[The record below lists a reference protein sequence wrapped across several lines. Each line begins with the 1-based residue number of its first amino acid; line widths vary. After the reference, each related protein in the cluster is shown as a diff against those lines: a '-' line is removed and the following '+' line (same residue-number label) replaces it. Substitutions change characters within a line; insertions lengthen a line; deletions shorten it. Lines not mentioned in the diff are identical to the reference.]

1 MSTLQVNIFPN
12 DVTEYTNL
20 LSANPSIDLTDAPVP
35 ASVCS
40 NPTCQLGGPG
50 YYLTSPVPDTGYYE
64 IQFMLDN
71 NYWNC
76 AMQFGNSACGV
87 NIRQAIAHM
96 IDKTIFAT
104 KDPNIPVGDGMAI
117 DNPVPTSSGGG
128 LLSANSCLWDSSFL
142 EPNTVGT
149 PCTVGG
155 GSTGNSVGG
164 SSYHLAAATGVA
176 SINCPWCQAPG
187 SPDLNAAAQHLV
199 NAGLATGFSTT
210 TSILTNPISTTGL
223 TIPNLFAVAND
234 PIRLDLGQSLADQIC
249 YMFTGSYTTNCAYL
263 SYTPGLLSGFNG
275 FTTCTATVCPTWW
288 IFTAGYNGISF
299 YDQSLYNIYNSRF
312 VSGIPAIQ
320 PPNGPCSPSSVPT
333 SSAANYMYLCSPAY
347 DGLSN
352 QLETAGCLTAT
363 GDPVV
368 GATSNKPTPP
378 GSGLCSNGSLSSH
391 SAAIQAEDIF
401 GQNAFT
407 IPILEKLVQFGYLQC
422 GVGQPSSTI
431 CSSTNSWVRAINDAS
446 TGLPNYFTW
455 LNIFNPGP
463 VLPGTIRQG
472 FDQVTRSVN
481 PYIAS
486 SIHDQY
492 IVGSIYDSLM
502 IQNPLSTTQFFN
514 WMTEFETTPASLGYN
529 PPPHTVLTYR
539 FELRPGLTWQDGRP
553 VTSYDVAF
561 SYLSMVGSGTYLASS
576 ASMMT
581 GITVLNSLLFD
592 INVNSTGPFVLPNL
606 TSLPIVPG
614 HYWSNA
620 GGLSWDNAASACGLS
635 CGMAQYTLAGST
647 VNPCISISGAACT
660 IFPNT
665 LMTVNPSDTAPSFDP
680 ILNHIMVGS
689 GPWMCGNVT
698 PSGSGQCT
706 PDGRGNGEST
716 SYTLKANNNY
726 FRSSLNLAKYL
737 WSGESDTNAIGPA
750 AAVGAC
756 FNISPPSLP
765 GTCSHWQ
772 QGAGNP
778 NTAATGIV
786 VGITAVQI
794 VDIFFNLN
802 WLFPFEWTTNPPT
815 GIAPLPPLLYGTQ
828 TFDGSLTY
836 TPNPGGS
843 SCTTLNSYYDC

>member
-1 MSTLQVNIFPN
+1 MSTLQVNIFGSAAA
-12 DVTEYTNL
+12 EYSNL

-35 ASVCS
+35 AGACS
-40 NPTCQLGGPG
+40 PVACQLGSPP
-50 YYLTSPVPDTGYYE
+50 YFLTSPVPDTGYYE
-64 IQFMLDN
+64 IQFMLAN
-71 NYWNC
+71 TYWNC

-96 IDKTIFAT
+96 IDKTIFST
-104 KDPNIPVGDGMAI
+104 RDPNIPAGDGMAI

-128 LLSANSCLWDSSFL
+128 LLSANSCNWDSSFL

-149 PCTVGG
+149 SCTVGG
-155 GSTGNSVGG
+155 GTGTSGGG
-164 SSYHLAAATGVA
+164 SSYHIAAATGVP
-176 SINCPWCQAPG
+176 SISCPWCQAPG

-199 NAGLATGFSTT
+199 NAGLATGFNTA

-234 PIRLDLGQSLADQIC
+234 PARLDLGSSLAAQIC
-249 YMFTGSYTTNCAYL
+249 YLFTGSYTTPCAYL
-263 SYTPGLLSGFNG
+263 SYTPAAISAFNG
-275 FTTCTATVCPTWW
+275 FNTCVLSVCNVWW
-288 IFTAGYNGISF
+288 MFTAAYSGISF
-299 YDQSLYNIYNSRF
+299 YDQSLFNIYNSRF
-312 VSGIPAIQ
+312 VSGVPSDQ
-320 PPNGPCSPSSVPT
+320 PPCSAQAVPT
-333 SSAANYMYLCSPAY
+333 SSATNYMYLCSPTY
-347 DGLSN
+347 DSLSN
-352 QLETAGCLTAT
+352 QLETSGCLTAA

-368 GATSNKPTPP
+368 GATSNKPTSP

-407 IPILEKLVQFGYLQC
+407 IPIFEKLVKFGYLQC
-422 GVGQPSSTI
+422 QPPGPCATS
-431 CSSTNSWVRAINDAS
+431 NSWVRAINDAS

-455 LNIFNPGP
+455 LNVFNPGP
-463 VLPGTIRQG
+463 ALPGTIRQG
-472 FDQVTRSVN
+472 FDEVTRSVN

-492 IVGSIYDSLM
+492 IVRSIYDSLL

-514 WMTEFETTPASLGYN
+514 WMTEFEVTPPSLSYT

-539 FELRPGLTWQDGRP
+539 FGLRPDLMWQDGRS

-561 SYLSMVGSGTYLASS
+561 SYLSMVGSGAYLGSS

-581 GITVLNSLLFD
+581 GITVLNSRVFD

-614 HYWSNA
+614 RYWSNA
-620 GGLSWDNAASACGLS
+620 GGLSWDNAVSTCGLN
-635 CGMAQYTLAGST
+635 CGIAQYTLTGPPYTLIGPT

-680 ILNHIMVGS
+680 ILSHMMVGS
-689 GPWMCGNVT
+689 GPWMCGNVSS
-698 PSGSGQCT
+698 SGSGLCT
-706 PDGRGNGEST
+706 PDGKGNGEST
-716 SYTLKANNNY
+716 SYTLTANVNN

-750 AAVGAC
+750 AFVGAC
-756 FNISPPSLP
+756 FNVTPPSLS

-778 NTAATGIV
+778 NSAPTGTV
-786 VGITAVQI
+786 VGITAVVI

-802 WLFPFEWTTNPPT
+802 WLSPFEWTTSAPL
-815 GIAPLPPLLYGTQ
+815 GIATLPPVLYSLVP
-828 TFDGSLTY
+828 FDGS
-836 TPNPGGS
+836 
-843 SCTTLNSYYDC
+843 TTLNPSTSGTSCMTVNSFYDC